1 MQFRALLLV
10 ALAACGG
17 SAAPATAQRPAQRPT
32 PVPRPERPVDQA
44 AADGVAAAVRAHEA
58 LVSISVVPADSA
70 RVGKAAIDALSAA
83 LAVPAPEVA
92 WSGDAERDR
101 ALLGEAAGD
110 LARRATRPAPA
121 DLPLVVARAMAAAA
135 ADPHVFAL
143 DNTGMAGLLAAT
155 SGLPHVQLGFAAH
168 RSGEAW
174 VVSEVFPGGA
184 AEKKGLAPG
193 TELAATGF
201 DWGRD
206 FIQHVGAPEGEV
218 VELPG
223 GLALELSRVSMPI
236 VEHRV
241 LPGRVGVLRVH
252 AFTGTADAAR
262 DAGALVAAA
271 LADLDRKKVSRLVI
285 DLRENM
291 GGNPV
296 PVVSQLV
303 AGDPIVWMS
312 RPGEDPQPMARDRP
326 FSKRKRHI
334 AVVINDQTYSAAEMA
349 ALALRELAGARLFGQ
364 PTAGALTIPNPAEL
378 PTRVLL
384 FYPAALALGPRSLK
398 SPDGRRV
405 APDETIPNTS
415 GADVRAGRDAQ
426 LDAAVAWVVKQR

>member
-1 MQFRALLLV
+1 MEFRALLLV

-17 SAAPATAQRPAQRPT
+17 SAAPATAHRDAPRPT
-32 PVPRPERPVDQA
+32 PAPRPERPVDQA

-58 LVSISVVPADSA
+58 LVSTSVVPADSA
-70 RVGKAAIDALSAA
+70 RVGEAALDALAAA
-83 LAVPAPEVA
+83 LAVAAPDVA

-110 LARRATRPAPA
+110 LARRATRPAPS

-135 ADPHVFAL
+135 GDPHVFAL

-168 RSGEAW
+168 RSGDVW
-174 VVSEVFPGGA
+174 VVSEVFAGSA
-184 AEKKGLAPG
+184 ADKAGLAPG
-193 TELAATGF
+193 TEFAATGF

-206 FIQHVGAPEGEV
+206 FIRHIGAREGEV
-218 VELPG
+218 IELPG
-223 GLALELSRVSMPI
+223 GLALELARVSMPI

-262 DAGALVAAA
+262 DAGALVASA
-271 LADLDRKKVSRLVI
+271 LEDLDRKKVTRLVI

-296 PVVSQLV
+296 PVVSILA
-303 AGDPIVWMS
+303 AGDPVVWMA
-312 RPGEDPQPMARDRP
+312 RPGEDPQPMSRDRA
-326 FSKRKRHI
+326 FAKRKRHI
-334 AVVINDQTYSAAEMA
+334 AIVVNEQTYSAAEMA
-349 ALALRELAGARLFGQ
+349 ALALRELGGARVFGQ
-364 PTAGALTIPNPAEL
+364 PTAGALTVPTPAEL
-378 PTRVLL
+378 PTGVLL
-384 FYPAALALGPRSLK
+384 FYPGALALGPRSLK

-426 LDAAVAWVVKQR
+426 LDAAVAWVMKQR